1 MVKTSKKTL
10 KTKYLDFESK
20 QKVVSGKLAGKLDR
34 NTHKHKQ
41 NCCTELLKPINHIYE
56 IQWLKSTVA
65 FNEQSKILLK
75 LTVEIFC
82 CGQKTI
88 KFEQL
93 LQILVP
99 AVMKLTKPAKFRRT
113 AKSIHSWTS
122 QIWYPLDND

>member
-1 MVKTSKKTL
+1 M

-41 NCCTELLKPINHIYE
+41 KCCTELLKPINHNYE
-56 IQWLKSTVA
+56 VQWLKSTVA

-75 LTVEIFC
+75 LTVEILC
-82 CGQKTI
+82 CGQKTSI
-88 KFEQL
+88 FEQL
-93 LQILVP
+93 LQISVH

-113 AKSIHSWTS
+113 AESIHSWTS
-122 QIWYPLDND
+122 QILYPLDND